1 MTIPGDNHH
10 HTRARAVVRI
20 ELLHVPDC
28 SRLESVRALI
38 HRAFIASGI
47 EGTIEEV
54 VGDHPSPTV
63 LVNGVDVTG
72 RSYESG
78 AACRLDLPTD
88 VQLGDALTSA
98 AFNVASPP

>member
-1 MTIPGDNHH
+1 MTTTTTPALAQSFASSYSMYR
-10 HTRARAVVRI
+10 TVRG
-20 ELLHVPDC
+20 
-28 SRLESVRALI
+28 SRSVRALI